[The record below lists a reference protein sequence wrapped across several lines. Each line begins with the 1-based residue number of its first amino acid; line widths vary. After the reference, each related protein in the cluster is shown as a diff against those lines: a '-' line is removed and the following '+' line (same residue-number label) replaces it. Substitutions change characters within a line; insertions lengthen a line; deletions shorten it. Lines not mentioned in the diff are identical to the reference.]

1 MTKTPAPP
9 TPPAEPRGALARARA
24 ALVWEALWPGLWA
37 AAAVGVLFTAAALS
51 DVLPRLPGWLHLA
64 VLILFAVGFVA
75 ALALG
80 LRRVRLPGRD
90 EARRRLERD
99 SGLPHRPLNTLRD
112 RPSGGDPMA
121 AALWAL
127 HQERVRARVTRLRVA
142 LPHPNVAARDPLG
155 LRMAALLLLFAAGAG
170 TWGGWEPRLRAA
182 VSPRLDG
189 GAVIRAAVLD
199 LWITPPAYTGQ
210 APVFLKPDTPGPVTV
225 PAGSKLLARVAGGL
239 GTPSLTIDGAAD
251 GGSRPFAAVDG
262 DTHQIERELAAGTRL
277 TVTQGGRTLGSWPL
291 AVVPDAAP
299 IIAFVTPPAA
309 TERGMMRVEFA
320 ARDDHGLAKA
330 GVLVTL
336 QDRAGEPAVELPLPL
351 GGSAPKEAHAASTH
365 DLTAHPWA
373 GLPVWVQLVATDG
386 AGQIGLS
393 DTMDFV
399 LPEREFR
406 HPVARAIIEQRRIL
420 TRSPATQR
428 EPVANALS
436 EISATPGTYN
446 GDIVV
451 FLSLRAAVA
460 RLVFDDTADAI
471 PALQTLLWEIAVRIE
486 DGGLSLAQRDVRD
499 AQNRLAEALD
509 RNASDAELRQL
520 MDELQQAMDRLMQ
533 AMEQNLRQALERGEK
548 IPEVPPELAQQM
560 MDAGDLQRMM
570 DQMRSL
576 AETGA
581 RDAARQMLSQL
592 QQMMESMQMGAMQP
606 PSGQNEALNAMRQL
620 QDLAKQ
626 QQGLLDQTFRQSQEG
641 MDGGANPSASGM
653 PAPGGQSQGGQ
664 SPRTRGAG
672 RQGNSASPLMQ
683 KQAEQQEQLRRQ
695 LGEVMRQL
703 GEQAG
708 DIPAPLGRAERA
720 MRDAREA
727 LQRGQPGGAVQPQT
741 EAMDNIQ
748 QGLQTLAEQMMQ
760 QMMASPGMGMARQPM
775 NRMGQGRDPLG
786 RRSNSMGQ
794 GLGEDVKVPTE
805 AEVQRAREILDELR
819 RRSGQ
824 FSRPQPEREYID
836 RLLRPF

>member
-1 MTKTPAPP
+1 MTNTVPPHPP
-9 TPPAEPRGALARARA
+9 TAEPRGALVRARA

-37 AAAVGVLFTAAALS
+37 AAAVAVLFTAVALF

-64 VLILFAVGFVA
+64 ILILFAAGFAVT
-75 ALALG
+75 LALG
-80 LRRVRLPGRD
+80 LRRVRLPGQD
-90 EARRRLERD
+90 DARRRLERD
-99 SGLPHRPLNTLRD
+99 SGLPHRPLHTLRD
-112 RPSGGDPMA
+112 RPSGSDPMA

-127 HQERVRARVTRLRVA
+127 HQERVRARVRRLRVA
-142 LPHPNVAARDPLG
+142 VPHPNVASRDPLG
-155 LRMAALLLLFAAGAG
+155 LRMAALLLLFVGAAG
-170 TWGGWEPRLRAA
+170 TWGDWEPRLRAA
-182 VSPRLDG
+182 VSPRLTG
-189 GAVIRAAVLD
+189 GAVMQAAVLD

-210 APVFLKPDTPGPVTV
+210 APVFLKPDTSGPVTV
-225 PAGSKLLARVAGGL
+225 PAGSRLLARVAGGL
-239 GTPSLTIDGAAD
+239 GTPGLSID
-251 GGSRPFAAVDG
+251 GGSDGGTHAFTAVDS
-262 DTHQIERELAAGTRL
+262 DTHQIERDLTGGTRL
-277 TVTQGGRTLGSWPL
+277 SVTQGGRTLGSWAL
-291 AVVPDAAP
+291 MVVPDAAP
-299 IIAFVTPPAA
+299 SIAFVTPPAA
-309 TERGMMRVEFA
+309 TERGMVRVEFA
-320 ARDDHGLAKA
+320 ARDDYGLAKA
-330 GVLVTL
+330 GMLVTL
-336 QDRAGEPAVELPLPL
+336 QDRAGEPPLELPLPL
-351 GGSAPKEAHAASTH
+351 GGSAPKETHATATH

-373 GLPVWVQLVATDG
+373 GLPVWVQLAATDG

-393 DTMDFV
+393 DSQEMV
-399 LPEREFR
+399 LPEREFH

-420 TRSPATQR
+420 TRNPVTQR
-428 EPVANALS
+428 EPVAGALS
-436 EISATPGTYN
+436 EISSVPGTYN

-451 FLSLRAAVA
+451 FLALRAGVA
-460 RLVFDDTADAI
+460 RLVFDSTPEAI
-471 PALQTLLWEIAVRIE
+471 PALQALLWETAVRIE

-509 RNASDAELRQL
+509 RNASDEELRRL

-533 AMEQNLRQALERGEK
+533 AMEQNLRQALERGET
-548 IPEVPPELAQQM
+548 IPEIPPELAQQM
-560 MDAGDLQRMM
+560 MDTGDLQRMM

-606 PSGQNEALNAMRQL
+606 QAGQNDAMSMMRQL

-626 QQGLLDQTFRQSQEG
+626 QQSLLDQSFRQSQEG
-641 MDGGANPSASGM
+641 MEGGADPSSSGM
-653 PAPGGQSQGGQ
+653 PSPGGRNQGTP
-664 SPRTRGAG
+664 SPRNRNAG
-672 RQGNSASPLMQ
+672 RQGSSASPLMQ

-695 LGEVMRQL
+695 LGEMMRQL
-703 GEQAG
+703 GDQMG

-748 QGLQTLAEQMMQ
+748 QGLQALAEQMMQ
-760 QMMASPGMGMARQPM
+760 QMMAMPGMGVSRQPM

-805 AEVQRAREILDELR
+805 ADVQRAREILDELR

-824 FSRPQPEREYID
+824 FSRPQPERDYIE